1 MILDRFT
8 LTDKVA
14 IVTGAGKGIG
24 RGIAHGFAEAGA
36 HVVCAA
42 RTAADIDAVAS
53 SVRAL
58 GRRAL
63 AVPTDV
69 METASLER
77 LVSATLAEFG
87 RIDVLVNNAGGTMP
101 APALQ
106 TSERF
111 FENALRFN
119 VTSAFLLTRMV
130 AQPMVD
136 TAGEGAVVNISSR
149 SSDMVQTGFVAYG
162 AAKAA
167 LNMMTRNIAAELAP
181 RVRVNAISVGGVAT
195 QSLEVVL
202 TDDNLRAMFEAN
214 TPMHRPGTPEDI
226 ACAALY
232 LASPASSWVTG
243 KVVQVDGGTEA
254 PSITVPVAPL
264 EPSPD

>member
-24 RGIAHGFAEAGA
+24 RGIARGFAEAGA
-36 HVVCAA
+36 HVVGAA
-42 RTAADIDAVAS
+42 RTERDLDSMVDE
-53 SVRAL
+53 VRGL

-63 AVPTDV
+63 GVPTDV
-69 METASLER
+69 MVTADLER
-77 LVSATLAEFG
+77 LVDATVAEFG

-111 FENALRFN
+111 FETALRFN
-119 VTSAFLLTRMV
+119 VTTAFLLTKLVAPVMV
-130 AQPMVD
+130 N
-136 TAGEGAVVNISSR
+136 TAGEGSVVNISSR
-149 SSDMVQTGFVAYG
+149 SSDMVQTAFVAYG
-162 AAKAA
+162 AGKAA

-181 RVRVNAISVGGVAT
+181 SVRVNAISVGGVAT

-243 KVVQVDGGTEA
+243 KILQVDGGTEA
-254 PSITVPVAPL
+254 PSIAVPVAPL
-264 EPSPD
+264 EPSS